1 MRILRPNI
9 IFRRTVSEKL
19 SAPKTWTELDG
30 FAADTAGVKKTP
42 MLPFTGGIG
51 VFQGEFFLISVL

>member
-1 MRILRPNI
+1 M
-9 IFRRTVSEKL
+9 SEKL

-51 VFQGEFFLISVL
+51 VFQ